1 MARWS
6 NAEKEYITRLKK
18 NDFNYIQTLESYRRN
33 FPSSKKKDE
42 EIFLM
47 YKEADSLVIDLAKP
61 LNVEKKIV
69 PNIYT
74 CYWRAGKNR
83 SGKCTYHMRYDV
95 GFREHEQYALKLI
108 RGALGSLENL
118 RIVGLFR
125 AIEKRR

>member
-6 NAEKEYITRLKK
+6 NAEKSYISRLKK
-18 NDFNYIQTLESYRRN
+18 NGFNYIQTLEAYRRN
-33 FPSSKKKDE
+33 FPTLRKKDE
-42 EIFLM
+42 EVFLM

-61 LNVEKKIV
+61 PVEKKVV
-69 PNIYT
+69 PNTFI
-74 CYWRAGKNR
+74 CYWRADKNR
-83 SGKCTYHMRYDV
+83 SGKCTYHIKYDI